1 MKNQIS
7 NEWLKMNNQRT
18 TTMET
23 TRIELKDSGVL
34 FNKELHE
41 YWLGNKQLSGITG
54 MLQRQLFPN
63 EFEGIPESAI
73 NEAARYGTEVH
84 ESIEMFDTSWLND
97 GTQEV
102 QDYITLCKE
111 NNLVHERSEYTVTD
125 GENWASNI
133 DKVYRISDDTFSL
146 GDIKT
151 YGTMT
156 PEKQEKARWQLSVYA
171 YFFELQN
178 TGAEVEKL
186 FIIHIRNKPKQD
198 GTFDHI
204 RNILPIERIPS
215 DICKE
220 LLDTDLQGKQ
230 FINPYSIPEKYRRQ
244 EDYIRQLIQTKDD
257 VEEKLKIL
265 KSEILEDMESKG
277 VKTWDT
283 GTMRL
288 TRKLPTT
295 RVSFNATQFKAD
307 HPELDYSPY
316 ERTSNVSG
324 SLLIAV

>member
-1 MKNQIS
+1 MK
-7 NEWLKMNNQRT
+7 
-18 TTMET
+18 T
-23 TRIELKDSGVL
+23 TRIELKDSGVF
-34 FNKELHE
+34 FNKERHE
-41 YWLGNKQLSGITG
+41 YWLGNRQLSGITG
-54 MLQRQLFPN
+54 MLQRQLFPD
-63 EFEGIPESAI
+63 EFNNVPEEAI
-73 NEAARYGTEVH
+73 KEAARYGTEVH
-84 ESIEMFDTSWLND
+84 ESIEAFDSSWIND

-102 QDYITLCKE
+102 LDYIGLCQE

-133 DKVYRISDDTFSL
+133 DKVYRSSDDTFSL

-156 PEKQEKARWQLSVYA
+156 PDKLEKARWQLSIYA
-171 YFFELQN
+171 YFLELQN
-178 TGAEVEKL
+178 KDAKVGNL
-186 FIIHIRNKPKQD
+186 FILHIRNKAKQD

-204 RNILPIERIPS
+204 RNIMPVERIPS

-295 RVSFNATQFKAD
+295 RLSFNSTQFKAD

>member
-1 MKNQIS
+1 MKNQVKQQ
-7 NEWLKMNNQRT
+7 LKSI
-18 TTMET
+18 TMKT
-23 TRIELKDSGVL
+23 IRIELIDSDVL
-34 FNKELHE
+34 FNKERHE
-41 YWLGNKQLSGITG
+41 YWLGDKQLSGITG
-54 MLQRQLFPN
+54 MLQRQLFPD
-63 EFEGIPESAI
+63 EFNNVPEEAI
-73 NEAARYGTEVH
+73 KEAARYGTEVH
-84 ESIEMFDTSWLND
+84 ESIEAFDGSWIND

-102 QDYITLCKE
+102 SDYIELCQE
-111 NNLVHERSEYTVTD
+111 NGLVHERSEYTVTD

-133 DKVYRISDDTFSL
+133 DKVYRSSDDTFSL

-156 PEKQEKARWQLSVYA
+156 PDKLEKARWQLSIYA

-178 TGAEVEKL
+178 KDAKVDRL
-186 FIIHIRNKPKQD
+186 FILHIRNKVKQD

-204 RNILPIERIPS
+204 SNIMPVERIPS

-220 LLDTDLQGKQ
+220 LLDTDLRGRQ
-230 FINPYSIPEKYRRQ
+230 FVNPYSIPEKYREQ
-244 EDYIRQLIQTKDD
+244 EDYIRQLIQTKN
-257 VEEKLKIL
+257 ETEARLSEI

-295 RVSFNATQFKAD
+295 RLSFNANKFKAD
-307 HPELDYSPY
+307 HPELDFSPY

-324 SLLIAV
+324 SLMIAV

>member
-1 MKNQIS
+1 MKTI
-7 NEWLKMNNQRT
+7 
-18 TTMET
+18 
-23 TRIELKDSGVL
+23 RIELKDSGVL
-34 FNKELHE
+34 FDKERHE
-41 YWLGNKQLSGITG
+41 YWLGDKQLSGITG
-54 MLQRQLFPN
+54 MLQRQLFPD
-63 EFEGIPESAI
+63 EFDGIPDTVI
-73 NEAARYGTEVH
+73 QEAARYGTEVH
-84 ESIEMFDTSWLND
+84 ESIELFDSSWIND

-102 QDYITLCKE
+102 LDYIGLCQE

-133 DKVYRISDDTFSL
+133 DKVYRSSDNTFSL

-156 PEKQEKARWQLSVYA
+156 PEKLEKARWQLSIYA

-178 TGAEVEKL
+178 KDAKVGNL
-186 FIIHIRNKPKQD
+186 FILHIRNKAKQD

-204 RNILPIERIPS
+204 SNIMPIERIPS

-220 LLDTDLQGKQ
+220 LLDADIKGEQ
-230 FINPYSIPEKYRRQ
+230 FINPYSIPEKYREQ

-257 VEEKLKIL
+257 VEEKQKIL
-265 KSEILEDMESKG
+265 KSEILEDMESMG

-295 RVSFNATQFKAD
+295 RLSFNANKFKAD

>member
-1 MKNQIS
+1 MENQIS
-7 NEWLKMNNQRT
+7 NEWLKMDNQRT

-23 TRIELKDSGVL
+23 KRIELKDSGVL

-41 YWLGNKQLSGITG
+41 YRLDGKQLSGITG
-54 MLQRQLFPN
+54 MLQRQLFPD

-84 ESIEMFDTSWLND
+84 ESIEAFDSFWVND
-97 GTQEV
+97 GIQEV
-102 QDYITLCKE
+102 QDYISLCNE
-111 NNLVHERSEYTVTD
+111 NGLVHERSEYTVTD

-133 DKVYRISDDTFSL
+133 DKVYRTSNNSFSI

-156 PEKQEKARWQLSVYA
+156 SEKQEKARWQLSIYA

-186 FIIHIRNKPKQD
+186 FIIHLRNKEKPD
-198 GTFDHI
+198 GTFDHKAE
-204 RNILPIERIPS
+204 ILPVERIPNET
-215 DICKE
+215 CKE
-220 LLDTDLQGKQ
+220 LLDADLQGKQ
-230 FINPYSIPEKYRRQ
+230 FTNPYSIPDKYKEK
-244 EDYIRQLIQTKDD
+244 EGYIRQLIRTKN
-257 VEEKLKIL
+257 ETEARLSEI
-265 KSEILEDMESKG
+265 KSEILEDMERIG
-277 VKTWDT
+277 VRTWET
-283 GTMRL
+283 ETMRL
-288 TRKLPTT
+288 TRKMPSV
-295 RVSFNATQFKAD
+295 RISFNAAKFKED
-307 HPELDYSPY
+307 HPEIDFKPY

>member
-1 MKNQIS
+1 
-7 NEWLKMNNQRT
+7 
-18 TTMET
+18 MET
-23 TRIELKDSGVL
+23 TRIELRDSGVL

-41 YWLGNKQLSGITG
+41 YWLGDKQLSGITG
-54 MLQRQLFPN
+54 MLQRQLFPD
-63 EFEGIPESAI
+63 EFEGIPD
-73 NEAARYGTEVH
+73 NLLQEAVRYGIEVH
-84 ESIEMFDTSWLND
+84 ESIEAFDTSWLND

-102 QDYITLCKE
+102 KDYISLCNE
-111 NNLVHERSEYTVTD
+111 YGLVHEKSEYTVTD
-125 GENWASNI
+125 GESWASNI
-133 DKVYRISDDTFSL
+133 DKVYRMSDDTFSL

-156 PEKQEKARWQLSVYA
+156 SEKQEKARWQLSVYA

-178 TGAEVEKL
+178 KGAKVDRL
-186 FIIHIRNKPKQD
+186 FILHIRNKAKHD

-204 RNILPIERIPS
+204 RNIMPVERIPS

-244 EDYIRQLIQTKDD
+244 EDYIRQLIQTKN
-257 VEEKLKIL
+257 ETEARLSEI

-295 RVSFNATQFKAD
+295 RLSFNATQFKAD

-324 SLLIAV
+324 SLMIAV

>member
-1 MKNQIS
+1 MKNQVKQQ
-7 NEWLKMNNQRT
+7 LKSI
-18 TTMET
+18 TMKT
-23 TRIELKDSGVL
+23 TRIELKDSDVL
-34 FNKELHE
+34 FNKERHE
-41 YWLGNKQLSGITG
+41 YWLGDKQLSGITG
-54 MLQRQLFPN
+54 MLQRQLFPD
-63 EFEGIPESAI
+63 EFNNVPEEAI
-73 NEAARYGTEVH
+73 KEAARYGTEVH
-84 ESIEMFDTSWLND
+84 ESIELFDSSWIND

-102 QDYITLCKE
+102 LDYIGLCQE
-111 NNLVHERSEYTVTD
+111 NDLVHERSEYTVTD

-133 DKVYRISDDTFSL
+133 DKVYRSSDDTFSL

-156 PEKQEKARWQLSVYA
+156 SEKLEKARWQLSIYA
-171 YFFELQN
+171 YFLELQN
-178 TGAEVEKL
+178 RDARVGNL
-186 FIIHIRNKPKQD
+186 FILHIRNKAKQD

-204 RNILPIERIPS
+204 RNIMPVERIPS

-230 FINPYSIPEKYRRQ
+230 FINPYSIPEKYREQ

-295 RVSFNATQFKAD
+295 RLSFNSTQFKAD
-307 HPELDYSPY
+307 HPEFDFSPY

-324 SLLIAV
+324 SLMIAV

>member
-1 MKNQIS
+1 MA
-7 NEWLKMNNQRT
+7 
-18 TTMET
+18 T
-23 TRIELKDSGVL
+23 TRIELRDSGVL
-34 FNKELHE
+34 FNKERHE
-41 YWLGNKQLSGITG
+41 YWLGNRQLSGITG
-54 MLQRQLFPN
+54 MLQRQLFPD
-63 EFEGIPESAI
+63 EFGNVPEGMLQ
-73 NEAARYGTEVH
+73 EAARYGTEVH
-84 ESIEMFDTSWLND
+84 ESIEAFDSSWIND

-102 QDYITLCKE
+102 LDYISLCQE

-133 DKVYRISDDTFSL
+133 DKVYRSSDNTFSL

-156 PEKQEKARWQLSVYA
+156 SEKLEKARWQLSIYA
-171 YFFELQN
+171 YFFERQN
-178 TGAEVEKL
+178 KDAKIDRL
-186 FIIHIRNKPKQD
+186 FILHIRNKAKQD

-204 RNILPIERIPS
+204 RNIMLVERIPG

-295 RVSFNATQFKAD
+295 RLSFNATQFKAD
-307 HPELDYSPY
+307 HPELDFSPY

-324 SLLIAV
+324 SLMIAV

>member
-1 MKNQIS
+1 MK
-7 NEWLKMNNQRT
+7 
-18 TTMET
+18 T

-34 FNKELHE
+34 FDKERHE

-54 MLQRQLFPN
+54 MLQRQLFPD
-63 EFEGIPESAI
+63 EFDNVPEGMLQ
-73 NEAARYGTEVH
+73 EAARYGTEVH
-84 ESIEMFDTSWLND
+84 ESIEDFDKNWEND

-102 QDYITLCKE
+102 QDYISLCRE

-133 DKVYRISDDTFSL
+133 DKVYRTSDDVFSL

-156 PEKQEKARWQLSVYA
+156 SGKIEKARWQLSIYA

-178 TGAEVEKL
+178 KGTKVGNL
-186 FIIHIRNKPKQD
+186 FILHIRNKQKQD
-198 GTFDHI
+198 GSFDHI
-204 RNILPIERIPS
+204 SEVIPVLRIPS

-220 LLDTDLQGKQ
+220 LLDADLKGEQ
-230 FINPYSIPEKYRRQ
+230 FINPYSIPDKYREK
-244 EDYIRQLIQTKDD
+244 EDYIRQLIQMKN
-257 VEEKLKIL
+257 EAEAMLSEI
-265 KSEILEDMESKG
+265 KSEILEDMESLG
-277 VKTWDT
+277 VRTWDT

-288 TRKLPTT
+288 TRKLPST
-295 RVSFNATQFKAD
+295 RVSFNASRFKAD

>member
-1 MKNQIS
+1 MKNQVKQQ
-7 NEWLKMNNQRT
+7 LKSI
-18 TTMET
+18 TMKT

-34 FNKELHE
+34 FNKERHE
-41 YWLGNKQLSGITG
+41 YWLGNRQLSGITG
-54 MLQRQLFPN
+54 MLQRQLFPD
-63 EFEGIPESAI
+63 EFNNVPEEALK
-73 NEAARYGTEVH
+73 EAARYGTEVH
-84 ESIEMFDTSWLND
+84 ESIEAFDSSWIND

-102 QDYITLCKE
+102 LDYIGLCQE
-111 NNLVHERSEYTVTD
+111 NDLVHERSEYTVTD

-133 DKVYRISDDTFSL
+133 DKVYRSSDDTFSL

-156 PEKQEKARWQLSVYA
+156 PDKLEKARWQLSIYA
-171 YFFELQN
+171 YFFKLQN
-178 TGAEVEKL
+178 QGAKVGNL
-186 FIIHIRNKPKQD
+186 FILHIRNKAKQD
-198 GTFDHI
+198 GTFEHI
-204 RNILPIERIPS
+204 RNIMPVERIPS

-244 EDYIRQLIQTKDD
+244 EDYIRQLILTKDD

-295 RVSFNATQFKAD
+295 RLLFNSTQFKAD
-307 HPELDYSPY
+307 HPELDFSPY

-324 SLLIAV
+324 SLMIAV

>member
-1 MKNQIS
+1 MKT
-7 NEWLKMNNQRT
+7 E
-18 TTMET
+18 
-23 TRIELKDSGVL
+23 RIELKDSGVL
-34 FNKELHE
+34 FDKERHE
-41 YWLGNKQLSGITG
+41 YWLGEKQLSGITG
-54 MLQRQLFPN
+54 MLQRQLFPD
-63 EFEGIPESAI
+63 EFDGIPDTVI
-73 NEAARYGTEVH
+73 KEAARYGTEVH
-84 ESIEMFDTSWLND
+84 ESIELFDSSWIND

-102 QDYITLCKE
+102 LDYISLCQE
-111 NNLVHERSEYTVTD
+111 NGLVHERSEYTVTD

-133 DKVYRISDDTFSL
+133 DKVYRSSDTTFSL

-156 PEKQEKARWQLSVYA
+156 SEKLEKARWQLSIYA

-178 TGAEVEKL
+178 KDAKVDRL
-186 FIIHIRNKPKQD
+186 FILHIRNKAKAD
-198 GTFDHI
+198 GAFDHI
-204 RNILPIERIPS
+204 KNIVPVERIPS

-220 LLDTDLQGKQ
+220 LLDADMRGEQ
-230 FINPYSIPEKYRRQ
+230 FVNPYSIPEKYREQ
-244 EDYIRQLIQTKDD
+244 EGYIRQLIQTKDD

-265 KSEILEDMESKG
+265 KSEILEDMESMG

-295 RVSFNATQFKAD
+295 RLSFNANKFKAD

>member
-1 MKNQIS
+1 MKNQVKQQ
-7 NEWLKMNNQRT
+7 LKSI
-18 TTMET
+18 TMKT
-23 TRIELKDSGVL
+23 TRIELKDSDVL
-34 FNKELHE
+34 FNKERHE
-41 YWLGNKQLSGITG
+41 YWLGDKQLSGITG
-54 MLQRQLFPN
+54 MLQRQLFPD
-63 EFEGIPESAI
+63 EFNNVPEEAI
-73 NEAARYGTEVH
+73 KEAARYGTEVH
-84 ESIEMFDTSWLND
+84 ESIELFDSSWIND

-102 QDYITLCKE
+102 LDYIGLCQE

-133 DKVYRISDDTFSL
+133 DKVYRSSDDTFSL

-156 PEKQEKARWQLSVYA
+156 SEKLEKARWQLSIYA
-171 YFFELQN
+171 YFLELQN
-178 TGAEVEKL
+178 KDAKVGNL
-186 FIIHIRNKPKQD
+186 FILHIRNKAKQD
-198 GTFDHI
+198 GTFEHI
-204 RNILPIERIPS
+204 RNIMPVERIPS

-220 LLDTDLQGKQ
+220 LLD
-230 FINPYSIPEKYRRQ
+230 SIPEKYREQ

-295 RVSFNATQFKAD
+295 RLSFNATQFKAD

-324 SLLIAV
+324 SLMIAV

>member
-1 MKNQIS
+1 MKNQVKQQ
-7 NEWLKMNNQRT
+7 LKSI
-18 TTMET
+18 TMKT
-23 TRIELKDSGVL
+23 TRIELEDCGVL
-34 FNKELHE
+34 FNKEQHE
-41 YWLGNKQLSGITG
+41 YWLGDKQLSGITR
-54 MLQRQLFPN
+54 MLQRQLFPD
-63 EFEGIPESAI
+63 EFNNVPEEAI
-73 NEAARYGTEVH
+73 KEAARYGTEVH
-84 ESIEMFDTSWLND
+84 ESIEAFDSSWIND

-102 QDYITLCKE
+102 SDYIELCQE
-111 NNLVHERSEYTVTD
+111 NGLVHERSEYTVTD

-133 DKVYRISDDTFSL
+133 DKVYRSSDDTFSL

-156 PEKQEKARWQLSVYA
+156 PDKLEKARWQLSIYA
-171 YFFELQN
+171 YFLELQN
-178 TGAEVEKL
+178 KDAKVGNL
-186 FIIHIRNKPKQD
+186 FILHIRNKAKQD

-204 RNILPIERIPS
+204 KNIMPVERIPG

-220 LLDTDLQGKQ
+220 LLDTDLKGKQ
-230 FINPYSIPEKYRRQ
+230 FINPYSIPEKYREQ
-244 EDYIRQLIQTKDD
+244 ENYIRQLIQTKN
-257 VEEKLKIL
+257 ETEARLSEI
-265 KSEILEDMESKG
+265 KSEILEDMESMG

-295 RVSFNATQFKAD
+295 RLSFNSTQFKAD

>member
-18 TTMET
+18 TTMGT
-23 TRIELKDSGVL
+23 TMIELKDSGVL

-41 YWLGNKQLSGITG
+41 YWLGNRQLSGITG
-54 MLQRQLFPN
+54 MLQRQLFPD

-84 ESIEMFDTSWLND
+84 ESIEAFDTFWFND

-102 QDYITLCKE
+102 QDYISLCNE
-111 NNLVHERSEYTVTD
+111 YGLIHERSEYTVTD
-125 GENWASNI
+125 GVNWASNI
-133 DKVYRISDDTFSL
+133 DKVYRTSDNSFSI

-156 PEKQEKARWQLSVYA
+156 LEKQEKARWQLSVYA

-186 FIIHIRNKPKQD
+186 FIIHLRNKEKPD
-198 GTFDHI
+198 GTFDH
-204 RNILPIERIPS
+204 RAEILQVERIPS
-215 DICKE
+215 QTCKE
-220 LLDTDLQGKQ
+220 LLDADLQGKQ
-230 FINPYSIPEKYRRQ
+230 FTNPYSIPDKYKEK
-244 EDYIRQLIQTKDD
+244 EGYIRRLIQTKNE
-257 VEEKLKIL
+257 VEARLSEI
-265 KSEILEDMESKG
+265 KSEILEDMERIG
-277 VKTWDT
+277 ARTWET
-283 GTMRL
+283 ETMRL
-288 TRKLPTT
+288 TRKMPSV
-295 RVSFNATQFKAD
+295 RVSFNAAKFKED
-307 HPELDYSPY
+307 HPEIDFKPY